1 MERYTR
7 FLLKHRVQ
15 VIILFVAAAA
25 VCAVLSGLVG
35 VNYKFADYLP
45 EEAASTR
52 AIEVMEEEYR
62 QAVPNMRVLVY
73 DVSIPEAL
81 EYKDRLKTA

>member
-7 FLLKHRVQ
+7 FLLKQRVQ

-35 VNYKFADYLP
+35 VNYKFAD
-45 EEAASTR
+45 
-52 AIEVMEEEYR
+52 
-62 QAVPNMRVLVY
+62 
-73 DVSIPEAL
+73 
-81 EYKDRLKTA
+81 

>member
-7 FLLKHRVQ
+7 FLLKQRVQ

-52 AIEVMEEEYR
+52 AIEVMEE
-62 QAVPNMRVLVY
+62 AA
-73 DVSIPEAL
+73 SS
-81 EYKDRLKTA
+81 DRPFRTCGCWSMMSAYPKRWNIRIG